1 MLLLVFLGSAI
12 VLSTGPASAQGPEPV
27 PISARPAMGS
37 EELRNLTYPNNLT
50 VDAAAPLTDGT
61 YTEPAA
67 PGSAAQVTV
76 QFQRAAF
83 GAVAGQPAAAVVLAT
98 NGGGSGTFFD
108 LHLVT
113 RAADGTPQPVALRA
127 LGDRIRLQ
135 GLAFAGEAV
144 RIDFTGFAPT
154 DPLCCPTLNVAHEFR
169 LRDGEFELMRG
180 QEAPALLAVPEG
192 LSLAGWFGGPTT
204 SRAILASAPLLDR
217 IWAFDPS
224 DDTWVVDGRELPP
237 NLRHLIPVDR
247 GSGLFLVAR
256 AATEVPVPLLPAP
269 AACPFNPGPPHPVD
283 PAMTVQRPGAG
294 EQLAGAV
301 TVEGLARVFEAN
313 VRIRILGADDGA
325 VLADTFTT
333 TEAGGPAFGAFAT
346 EVPVPVTVETAAC
359 VQIFEESA
367 WDGSLVN
374 VVQIGVTLAP

>member
-27 PISARPAMGS
+27 PISARPAMSS
-37 EELRNLTYPNNLT
+37 EELRNLTYPNNLA

-61 YTEPAA
+61 YADLAA

-83 GAVAGQPAAAVVLAT
+83 GAVDGEPAAAVVLAT

-113 RAADGTPQPVALRA
+113 RAADGTPRSVARRD

-154 DPLCCPTLNVAHEFR
+154 DPFCCPTLNLAHEFR
-169 LRDGEFELMRG
+169 LRDGDLELVRG

-192 LSLAGWFGGPTT
+192 LSLAGVVRRAHNL
-204 SRAILASAPLLDR
+204 SRDL
-217 IWAFDPS
+217 
-224 DDTWVVDGRELPP
+224 
-237 NLRHLIPVDR
+237 
-247 GSGLFLVAR
+247 GL
-256 AATEVPVPLLPAP
+256 
-269 AACPFNPGPPHPVD
+269 
-283 PAMTVQRPGAG
+283 
-294 EQLAGAV
+294 GAV
-301 TVEGLARVFEAN
+301 AGPYLG
-313 VRIRILGADDGA
+313 VRSER
-325 VLADTFTT
+325 
-333 TEAGGPAFGAFAT
+333 
-346 EVPVPVTVETAAC
+346 
-359 VQIFEESA
+359 
-367 WDGSLVN
+367 
-374 VVQIGVTLAP
+374 